1 MTAEAV
7 PHLQRV
13 GPGRYTWD
21 DARWQSVTTI
31 LSDGLPKPALVQW
44 AANMAAS
51 EAVEN
56 FDELR
61 ALPLVKAL
69 DRIRYAHRNRSR
81 VAMARGTEIHKY
93 GEALL
98 TGQEIA
104 VPDQHRGPAEAYA
117 RFLDEWKIEPIAVET
132 PLANRQHRYAGTADA
147 WVRIGVRDRASALLE
162 VKTGGDLYPDYAL
175 QLAAYR
181 YADVWQPN
189 GPASESDEVPAVD
202 LVYAAHVLPDDVR
215 MVPII
220 ATPAEHRTFLY
231 VQQVA
236 RWMRSVKRDQHG
248 QSERVLIGEAEAA

>member
-1 MTAEAV
+1 MTET
-7 PHLQRV
+7 HLTRI
-13 GPGRYTWD
+13 GPGRYAWD
-21 DARWQSVTTI
+21 DTRWPSVTTI
-31 LSDGLPKPALVQW
+31 LGDGLPKPALMQW

-61 ALPLVKAL
+61 ALPLIKAL
-69 DRIRYAHRNRSR
+69 DRIRYAHRNRSK

-98 TGQEIA
+98 KGEAIE
-104 VPDQHRGPAEAYA
+104 VPEQLRGPAEAYA
-117 RFLDEWKIEPIAVET
+117 QFLDEWKIEPIAVET

-147 WVRIGVRDRASALLE
+147 WVRIGVRDRAPALLE

-181 YADVWQPN
+181 YADIWQPN
-189 GPASESDEVPAVD
+189 GEASENEDVPIVD
-202 LVYAAHVLPDDVR
+202 LVYAAHVLPDAVR

-236 RWMRSVKRDQHG
+236 RWVNAVKRDQYG
-248 QSERVLIGEAEAA
+248 QAERILIGEAEAA